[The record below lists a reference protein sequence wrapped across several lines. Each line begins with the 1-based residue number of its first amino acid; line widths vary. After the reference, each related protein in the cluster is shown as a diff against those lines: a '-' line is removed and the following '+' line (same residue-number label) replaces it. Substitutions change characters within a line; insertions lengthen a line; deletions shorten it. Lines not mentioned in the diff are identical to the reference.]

1 VSGMIDDAAGIEP
14 ALGFVPTEA
23 KIARR
28 EMVHQLLRSKT
39 FILGNLMVGF
49 WVFWGITGA
58 RLTPDDP
65 LAQSDAVLQ
74 SPSSLHWFGTDQL
87 GRDVFSRVL
96 AGASDTLSVAPLAT
110 VLGILAGTIIGLI
123 TGFWGG
129 GIADDT
135 ISRLIDAVLA
145 LPLIVIAVLALV
157 AVGSSNSTLIIVIG
171 FVFTPIVAR
180 TVRATVLGE
189 RDLDYVQAARLRG
202 ERSPYIM
209 GKEILPNVMG
219 PIVVE
224 ATVRLGYAIFAVAG
238 LTFLGFGVQPPSPD
252 WSLQIADNYTL
263 LNAGTYWWTVL
274 FPALAIA
281 TLIIGV
287 NLIADGLQQVVD
299 R

>member
-1 VSGMIDDAAGIEP
+1 MSGMTEDAVGIDP
-14 ALGFVPTEA
+14 ALGFVPSEA

-28 EMVHQLLRSKT
+28 EMLGQLARSKT
-39 FILGNLMVGF
+39 FLLGGLIVSF
-49 WVFWGITGA
+49 WVFWGIVGA

-65 LAQSDAVLQ
+65 LDQSDAVLKA
-74 SPSSLHWFGTDQL
+74 PSSAHWFGTDQL

-110 VLGILAGTIIGLI
+110 LLGIVAGTALGLI

-129 GIADDT
+129 SWADDT
-135 ISRLIDAVLA
+135 ISRVIDAVLA

-157 AVGSSNSTLIIVIG
+157 GLGSSKSTLIIVIG

-202 ERSPYIM
+202 EKAPFIM

-224 ATVRLGYAIFAVAG
+224 TTVRLGYAIFAIAG

-252 WSLQIADNYTL
+252 WSLQIAENYTL
-263 LNAGTYWWTVL
+263 LSAGTYWWTVL
-274 FPALAIA
+274 FPSLAIA
-281 TLIIGV
+281 SLIIGV
-287 NLIADGLQQVVD
+287 NLVADGLQQVVD